1 MQSYCSFSVGG
12 TLAVNAHGITT
23 DYCFAESVVSLR
35 LATASGEVL
44 VCSRDAADD
53 RCRELFSL
61 VLGGYGLFG
70 VIVEVTLKTSE
81 NTCLEMDSMQLS
93 CKRTKAVDNRSEFER
108 IYHMTRLQKHVKQ
121 IDEFDVNEEDEQ
133 GRVEIKLARLN
144 ILDLDMASFYVF
156 RKGYTGATIST
167 LPLKPRGLTPWKR
180 ILYKWMM
187 PAGKELRYALESQ
200 SGPVAFF

>member
-1 MQSYCSFSVGG
+1 M
-12 TLAVNAHGITT
+12 
-23 DYCFAESVVSLR
+23 
-35 LATASGEVL
+35 
-44 VCSRDAADD
+44 
-53 RCRELFSL
+53 
-61 VLGGYGLFG
+61 FG

-93 CKRTKAVDNRSEFER
+93 CKRTSGVDNRSEFER
-108 IYHMTRLQKHVKQ
+108 IYHMTRVQKHVRQ
-121 IDEFDVNEEDEQ
+121 TDESDLNEEDEP

>member
-1 MQSYCSFSVGG
+1 
-12 TLAVNAHGITT
+12 
-23 DYCFAESVVSLR
+23 
-35 LATASGEVL
+35 
-44 VCSRDAADD
+44 
-53 RCRELFSL
+53 
-61 VLGGYGLFG
+61 
-70 VIVEVTLKTSE
+70 
-81 NTCLEMDSMQLS
+81 
-93 CKRTKAVDNRSEFER
+93 
-108 IYHMTRLQKHVKQ
+108 MTRLQKHVKQ
-121 IDEFDVNEEDEQ
+121 IDEFDVNEEDGQ

-200 SGPVAFF
+200 SGPVACF

>member
-35 LATASGEVL
+35 LVTPSGEVL
-44 VCSRDAADD
+44 VCSRDSAEA

-70 VIVEVTLKTSE
+70 VIAEVTLKTSE

-93 CKRTKAVDNRSEFER
+93 CKKTSGVDCRSEFE
-108 IYHMTRLQKHVKQ
+108 
-121 IDEFDVNEEDEQ
+121 
-133 GRVEIKLARLN
+133 
-144 ILDLDMASFYVF
+144 
-156 RKGYTGATIST
+156 
-167 LPLKPRGLTPWKR
+167 
-180 ILYKWMM
+180 
-187 PAGKELRYALESQ
+187 
-200 SGPVAFF
+200 